1 VGRSNHFGGIM
12 ILETLATNL
21 IIGNYFIL
29 TGLFIS
35 SFLGFYFYLKLVNE
49 IKEAKQKL
57 QEQEKK
63 IQNLQT
69 SLANYDIIAALTNS
83 SLYYTPTTP
92 SSSSGKKSTTPKPS
106 LSVLKNDADKNN
118 DSN

>member
-1 VGRSNHFGGIM
+1 M
-12 ILETLATNL
+12 ILESLATNL

-35 SFLGFYFYLKLVNE
+35 SFLGFYFYLKLTSE

-63 IQNLQT
+63 IQNLQAT
-69 SLANYDIIAALTNS
+69 LANYDIIAALTSS
-83 SLYYTPTTP
+83 SLYYTPTSP
-92 SSSSGKKSTTPKPS
+92 SATGSKKSTTPKPS
-106 LSVLKNDADKNN
+106 LSVLKNDSDKNN
-118 DSN
+118 DPN